1 MTNQPYSYNMT
12 DIEMDDFIADLGE
25 LCDDVV
31 MPTRMHFDENNV
43 AIPESKVVK
52 EKSTLDL
59 YWEGSASRLIYDDI
73 QKGNFR
79 VIYV

>member
-1 MTNQPYSYNMT
+1 MTNQPYSYTMS

-31 MPTRMHFDENNV
+31 MPARMQFDENNV
-43 AIPESKVVK
+43 AIPESRAVK

-59 YWEGSASRLIYDDI
+59 YWEGSASQMIYDDW
-73 QKGNFR
+73 KAGKF
-79 VIYV
+79 VKVYV